1 MSHPLSLNR
10 PRNTVGR
17 HAPSMPDIAS
27 FTAGV
32 KVFSTVAFDV
42 SQQTMPWPKETEQE
56 RQAWDHSTVGPVK
69 QLLRRSVDK
78 PASVGAFIGGVR
90 GTREMAWRTWDDEA
104 GKWVQQFEGDWWD
117 EAQRLFDRFVAPD
130 LADIIRVGLECLQ
143 VAGRFA
149 LVSYPVYATGAIR
162 MDPVDEFGN
171 VLRVPDSV
179 ARGADAAAVT
189 KAVDDWRAA
198 NDQGLWKTRAIRV
211 GSVKKL
217 DPGSDRDPRLPSFG
231 YALTITDEK
240 NLQIPSWCQIVVV
253 SKDSAGGTAPD
264 PGWVQTAAPE
274 IEAYKAV
281 LQTVSAAIKS
291 QVLADLY
298 MVPREATPYNP
309 GDISESLFGPG
320 LIDKAL
326 ADKTDEVSAGS
337 YVGAMIAKMTE
348 AALRLGSQ
356 GAQVSPSIIDMDA
369 EYIENVKPLKM
380 GRQLDPKL
388 VEMWEAAERHIV
400 NVADSSTDAFF
411 GAGAA
416 DGFNRNIGDVTQEQ
430 EAADAAA
437 RSQWIL
443 DRVNT
448 AVISLWLEA
457 SKQWPIS
464 DWSQTRIFVDASGLA
479 PPQKPSAADVTA
491 LVNAGIM
498 SPDGA
503 LSILGLPS
511 DVGVQTDEPVEPET
525 VEPEPIETPD
535 VEPELPVT
543 AAAAVEMF
551 DLAKELQ
558 AIQTE
563 LIDYMVGAA
572 DMTLDR
578 AAVKL
583 GNVLRTQEK
592 DQARK
597 PLVAACHDPR
607 EIADVLGP
615 DRVRALVAKLDPE
628 QEDQERRLFD
638 EAVVALLVLWR
649 KKAVTAWGRV
659 KRAMVRAGLF
669 ASVDEANTVISS
681 ERIDELVASSETVLR
696 AGMLTVFRD
705 KLLAPAVNDVETAA
719 IRRVLAGEAVGLSTE
734 SVIARAV
741 SSAGGAIV
749 DAATADPIVSAGL
762 IGGPETQRL
771 MSGGTLKRA
780 TIVGYEWDYG
790 PAERATPAPWHID
803 NEGLGVVAS
812 LDDFDGFVNDHAGCK
827 CRPVKPV
834 LELR

>member
-1 MSHPLSLNR
+1 MSHPQSLNR
-10 PRNTVGR
+10 TRRTISH
-17 HAPSMPDIAS
+17 HAPSPADMNIGAV
-27 FTAGV
+27 TAGV
-32 KVFSTVAFDV
+32 KVFSTLSFDA
-42 SQQTMPWPKETEQE
+42 SQQTMPWPKETEVE

-78 PASVGAFIGGVR
+78 PASVGAFIGGLY
-90 GTREMAWRTWDDEA
+90 GTREVAWRTWDDDT
-104 GKWVQQFEGDWWD
+104 GDWVQELDGEWWP
-117 EAQRLFDRFVAPD
+117 EAQRLYDRFIAAD

-149 LVSYPVYATGAIR
+149 LVSYPVTAAGSVR
-162 MDPVDEFGN
+162 MEPVDEFGN
-171 VLRVPDSV
+171 TLKVPDSV
-179 ARGADAAAVT
+179 VRGVDGESAA
-189 KAVDDWRAA
+189 KAVDDWRV
-198 NDQGLWKTRAIRV
+198 DTDKGLWKTRAVRV

-217 DPGSDRDPRLPSFG
+217 DESRDRDPRLPGFG
-231 YALTITDEK
+231 YSLTVTDRK
-240 NLQIPSWCQIVVV
+240 DLRIPSWCQIVLI

-274 IEAYKAV
+274 IDAYIAV
-281 LQTVSAAIKS
+281 LNTVKASIRS
-291 QVLADLY
+291 QVLSDLY
-298 MVPREATPYNP
+298 MVPREATPYDP
-309 GDISESLFGPG
+309 GDLSDSLFGPG
-320 LIDKAL
+320 LIDRKL
-326 ADKTDEVSAGS
+326 ADSTDEISAGT

-348 AALRLGSQ
+348 AAIRQGSQ
-356 GAQVSPSIIDMDA
+356 GATVSPSIVDMDA

-380 GRQLDPKL
+380 GRQLDQKL
-388 VEMWEAAERHIV
+388 VEMWEAAERHIA
-400 NVADSSTDAFF
+400 NVADASTDAFF
-411 GAGAA
+411 GNGAA
-416 DGFNRNIGDVTQEQ
+416 DGFNRNIGDVTAEQ

-437 RSQWIL
+437 RSQWVL

-448 AVISLWLEA
+448 AVVSLWLEA
-457 SKQWPIS
+457 AKQWPIS
-464 DWSQTRIFVDASGLA
+464 DWSQARIFVDPSPLN

-491 LVNAGIM
+491 LVNAGIV

-511 DVGVQTDEPVEPET
+511 DVGVQTDVEPET
-525 VEPEPIETPD
+525 VEDGGIETPA
-535 VEPELPVT
+535 VTESPVT
-543 AAAAVEMF
+543 AAAEVETF

-558 AIQTE
+558 AIQNE

-583 GNVLRTQEK
+583 GNVLRSQEK
-592 DQARK
+592 DQSRK

-607 EIADVLGP
+607 DIAGVLGP

-638 EAVVALLVLWR
+638 EAVLALLLLWR
-649 KKAVTAWGRV
+649 KKAVTAWDRV

-669 ASVDEANTVISS
+669 ASAAEADTVLSG
-681 ERIDELVASSETVLR
+681 ERVDELVATSEGVLR

-705 KLLAPAVNDVETAA
+705 RLLAPAANDIETTA
-719 IRRVLAGEAVGLSTE
+719 IKRVLAGEPVGLSTE
-734 SVIARAV
+734 SVIARTV

-790 PAERATPAPWHID
+790 PAERKAPAPWHID
-803 NEGLGVVAS
+803 NEALGVVAS